1 MTAAR
6 KFLFDTTF
14 GASETGEGDA
24 NQEQSTGRVPTFGQA
39 DVDAAREEG
48 FAAGKE
54 EGSRAAANT
63 TEHRI
68 AESLTVLMER
78 LSEHFRMHDEANT
91 DTARNAITV
100 AITIARKM
108 CPDLASRNALGEVER
123 VAEMAMEKVLDDSP
137 MVVRVNPEL
146 RDLLAERIDAHTAG
160 TAAEGRVKVSGDA
173 DLPVGDCRIEW
184 RDGGAERDTTAMWK
198 GIDEIIERNLGC
210 AAETSDPDDGGE
222 HAGAAPDG
230 APEAPDES
238 APGPT
243 VAPPQDGADAA
254 ADENRDVPEAAAEG
268 TPDVAQTDGPAAAA
282 GEAGETPTEGPEGGG
297 GAAAG
302 EPRAEGAEG
311 DAGNGRDDA
320 GDGGEPETP
329 ADTGHAGGE
338 ETTAATA
345 GGKPLI
351 QGSDH
356 G

>member
-1 MTAAR
+1 MTAVK
-6 KFLFDTTF
+6 KFLFDTPF
-14 GASETGEGDA
+14 GTSKTCDGEAD
-24 NQEQSTGRVPTFGQA
+24 QEDSDGEVPTFSQA

-54 EGSRAAANT
+54 EGIRAAANT

-68 AESLTVLMER
+68 TESLRLLIER
-78 LSEHFRMHDEANT
+78 LAELFRMQDEANT

-108 CPDLASRNALGEVER
+108 FPDLASRNALGEVER
-123 VAEMAMEKVLDDSP
+123 AAGMAMEKVLNDSP
-137 MVVRVNPEL
+137 VVVRVNPEL
-146 RDLLAERIDAHTAG
+146 RDLLAKRIDAHTAG
-160 TAAEGRVKVSGDA
+160 TAAEGRVTVSGDA

-184 RDGGAERDTTAMWK
+184 RDGGAERDTAAMWK

-210 AAETSDPDDGGE
+210 AAETSDPG
-222 HAGAAPDG
+222 AGRESAEAAPDG

-238 APGPT
+238 APGPA
-243 VAPPQDGADAA
+243 VPHPQDGADAA
-254 ADENRDVPEAAAEG
+254 ADENRDVPEAAADG
-268 TPDVAQTDGPAAAA
+268 TPDIAQTDGPAAAA
-282 GEAGETPTEGPEGGG
+282 GEAGETPTEGAEGGG
-297 GAAAG
+297 DAAAG

-329 ADTGHAGGE
+329 ADTGPAGGE

-345 GGKPLI
+345 GG
-351 QGSDH
+351 
-356 G
+356 